1 MPDCCA
7 IARNDNTCLL
17 CRAISPGLNADSY
30 LTAAQG
36 ELKTKTNW
44 LFALKPRWALTAFV
58 VIDIICFGMGMG
70 VPVFCIL
77 FGFLVGWY
85 IVRNVTAN
93 TPHIR
98 EVLRKIF
105 RYAVIT
111 SSFTFVLSAVAW
123 GRCITWLFDANAD
136 LANFGI
142 PMILFEPRASFI
154 GWLVLMIAVS
164 PFLQLLTTLF
174 SSHLALL
181 RWVRTSSQNHNT

>member
-1 MPDCCA
+1 M
-7 IARNDNTCLL
+7 T
-17 CRAISPGLNADSY
+17 
-30 LTAAQG
+30 
-36 ELKTKTNW
+36 
-44 LFALKPRWALTAFV
+44 LKPGWALAAFI

-70 VPVFCIL
+70 VPIFCIL

-111 SSFTFVLSAVAW
+111 SSFTFVLLAVAW
-123 GRCITWLFDANAD
+123 GRCITWLFDPNAD

-181 RWVRTSSQNHNT
+181 HWVRTNNQTRK